1 MSAFAAED
9 AARQSSDVG
18 VRVTPVPGTG
28 YRVPVRGDAY
38 SRVCRRKNYAAL
50 DNFYKIICIISAF
63 STGLDGNIP
72 EICCLKLDFPV
83 DLYC

>member
-1 MSAFAAED
+1 MPAFAAED
-9 AARQSSDVG
+9 AARQSADVG

-50 DNFYKIICIISAF
+50 DNFIKICIISAF

-72 EICCLKLDFPV
+72 EICCLKLAFSV